1 MKRHKVEKQ
10 RPRPKGLMDQ
20 LTSPKNTITVL
31 PLIDF
36 NPSDESCICSTLL
49 CITEHAKH
57 LNIEILLTNLCE
69 LKHLIVKTKNLRIAL
84 RVGGQ

>member
-1 MKRHKVEKQ
+1 MLNVGLLWHTSEIFHKVEKQ
-10 RPRPKGLMDQ
+10 RPRPNGLMDQ

-57 LNIEILLTNLCE
+57 VNIEIYSTNLCE
-69 LKHLIVKTKNLRIAL
+69 LKHLNS
-84 RVGGQ
+84 QN